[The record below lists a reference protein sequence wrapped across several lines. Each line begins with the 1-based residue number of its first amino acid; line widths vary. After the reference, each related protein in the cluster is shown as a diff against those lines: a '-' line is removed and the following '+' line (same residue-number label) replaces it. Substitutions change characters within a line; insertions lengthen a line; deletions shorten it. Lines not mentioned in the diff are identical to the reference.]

1 MKRLSEVAPYLV
13 GIALVLFLCYTS
25 ATFCAPETEVD
36 TRTNAVTLEVAVD
49 TPVEARIVL
58 VAPRSVRVGE
68 LVRLDV
74 SESTA
79 DNWKWSMV
87 PGSDDFL
94 VYDSGGRAVFSARK
108 PGKYQVFVSCAKN
121 GSIDHTVFTIMVV
134 GPPDMPVGDNLAEW
148 IPFWMWPLDLPST
161 TAELLAASFEGIAAK
176 ANELTTPKE
185 WIEVTAEANRKVLGE
200 NIEDWRPILD
210 KIGEMLLKKAENGE
224 LVTPEDHKKV
234 WLEIAE
240 GLRAC

>member
-1 MKRLSEVAPYLV
+1 MKRLLTSPSYLCAIV
-13 GIALVLFLCYTS
+13 LALIFCYAS
-25 ATFCAPETEVD
+25 ATFCAPD
-36 TRTNAVTLEVAVD
+36 TDVKPEARVAS
-49 TPVEARIVL
+49 VEAEAEIVL
-58 VAPRSVRVGE
+58 VAPLSVRVGE

-108 PGKYQVFVSCAKN
+108 PGTYQVFVSCAKN
-121 GSIDHTVFTIMVV
+121 GSVDHTVWTITVI

-148 IPFWMWPLDLPST
+148 VPFWMWPLDLPT
-161 TAELLAASFEGIAAK
+161 VECTALAESFEEIAARS
-176 ANELTTPKE
+176 NELTTPKE
-185 WIEVTAEANRKVLGE
+185 WIEATTKANRSVLGQ
-200 NIEDWRPILD
+200 NIEAWTPILD
-210 KIGEMLLKKAENGE
+210 KIGKMMLKKAENGE
-224 LVTPEDHKKV
+224 LTTPEDHKKV
-234 WLEIAE
+234 WLEIAA